1 MSRGKLKITMV
12 DPGFGTDSFNTYW
25 DSHWSSVINHGLCS
39 ISAYAK
45 QSGYRDIGL
54 LDIRHL
60 RDWDDFD
67 RRLAAQDPDVVA
79 ITMRSCDFHN
89 VERVLESA
97 KRINPAVRTVVGG
110 PHPTALPADLPRA
123 ELIDHV
129 VVGEGETSF
138 VRLLDDFAAGTTP
151 ERLIQGESPPLE
163 QLPFEDR
170 ELYDYAQT
178 VRMANYPGIFKPPM
192 VTMIT
197 CRGCAFRCGF
207 CAPHAEKM
215 FGKQMRYRSP
225 EKVVAELQQLH
236 EKWGYR
242 SIKFYNS
249 DFLAKRSWVMEFCE
263 LFAASGIKAD
273 IMIQTRASSL
283 CRGEDALV
291 ALRDIGLK
299 LVLMGWESGSQRMLD
314 FLNKGCSVE
323 DNYRSAE
330 LCRKHGIMFGGSFM
344 FGVPTETA
352 VDIAASVDLA
362 RKARPHFTSVAFFTP
377 LPGSHLYDYCVD
389 NDLSLI
395 RDPDELLSFSPEK
408 EKVKG
413 VDYDVARAGA
423 EEILGMKFGGRRMG
437 KLVRGIYVMTKGNLK
452 LRHFLVYSYSK
463 LVSNPLYRRM
473 LRGPKSGPGS

>member
-1 MSRGKLKITMV
+1 MSKSLKIAMV
-12 DPGFGTDSFNTYW
+12 DPGFGPDSFGSYS

-45 QSGYRDIGL
+45 VRGYDDISL

-67 RRLAAQDPDVVA
+67 RRLREAAPDVLA
-79 ITMRSCDFHN
+79 ITMRSCDHHN
-89 VERVLESA
+89 VERILEAA
-97 KRINPAVRTVVGG
+97 KGFDPDVRTVLGG
-110 PHPTALPADLPRA
+110 PHPTALPEDLPRDD
-123 ELIDHV
+123 LVDHV
-129 VVGEGETSF
+129 IVGEGEVSF
-138 VRLLDDFAAGTTP
+138 VELLDRIAAGENS
-151 ERLIQGESPPLE
+151 ERLIQGVSPRLE
-163 QLPFEDR
+163 ELPFEDR

-225 EKVVAELQQLH
+225 ESVVAELKELH
-236 EKWGYR
+236 DKWGYR

-249 DFLAKRSWVMEFCE
+249 DFLAKKSWVLDFCE
-263 LFAASGIKAD
+263 QFAASGIKAD

-283 CRGEDALV
+283 CRNEEALI
-291 ALRDIGLK
+291 ALRDVGLK
-299 LVLMGWESGSQRMLD
+299 LVLMGWESGSQRILD
-314 FLNKGCSVE
+314 FLDKGCSVE
-323 DNYRSAE
+323 DNYRSADI
-330 LCRKHGIMFGGSFM
+330 CRRNGIMFGGSFM

-352 VDIAASVDLA
+352 ADIEASVALA
-362 RKARPHFTSVAFFTP
+362 RAARAHFTSVAFFTP
-377 LPGSHLYDYCVD
+377 LPGTHLYDYCQD
-389 NDLSLI
+389 NGLSLI

-408 EKVKG
+408 EKIKG

-437 KLVRGIYVMTKGNLK
+437 RLVRGIYVLTKGNLK

-463 LVSNPLYRRM
+463 LVSNPVSRR
-473 LRGPKSGPGS
+473 LLSRPKSKQGS